1 MQRKQRLY
9 ATALEASLANLEIV
23 RVRHRPWRPWRSP
36 QESWQIRHLVWQ
48 WFTYRGPKWSE
59 RMLARRLGVHHHCV
73 QKLLREFAS
82 DRAKMLREKRAC
94 GFTMATFEQLCEARD
109 QTKRMAERGLLRP
122 LRRSMWGDRKIIW
135 SPLRIRQ
142 RFRCGRHL
150 DIR

>member
-9 ATALEASLANLEIV
+9 ATALEAIASEFGNSARASPSVASVAQPTRELADSAFGLAVVHLSRAKVV
-23 RVRHRPWRPWRSP
+23 R
-36 QESWQIRHLVWQ
+36 EDD
-48 WFTYRGPKWSE
+48 
-59 RMLARRLGVHHHCV
+59 CV
-73 QKLLREFAS
+73 QKLLQEFAS
-82 DRAKMLREKRAC
+82 DPAKMLREKRAC